1 MKKKTLKNSFDFDT
15 IPNILGLGVSVIE
28 REISRLAVKS
38 EKGGLNDF
46 ESKTLISF
54 INALC
59 DVKKDHLAELAA
71 IQKELKTYSDEQLH
85 ALLQK
90 ESN

>member
-1 MKKKTLKNSFDFDT
+1 MKKKTSKINFDFDT
-15 IPNILGLGVSVIE
+15 IPNILGLGISVVE
-28 REISRLAVKS
+28 REILKLAAKS
-38 EKGGLNDF
+38 EKEGLTDF

-59 DVKKDHLAELAA
+59 DVKKDHLAELSA
-71 IQKELKTYSDEQLH
+71 IQKELKTYSDEQLK
-85 ALLQK
+85 AMLDK